1 VPRRV
6 WKAVEAKIRE
16 VRMAEAEGGRKEGR
30 RRKETKRERKE
41 KEETKERKN
50 NRDKEDNRRMENLG

>member
-1 VPRRV
+1 MPRRV

-41 KEETKERKN
+41 KEETKEK
-50 NRDKEDNRRMENLG
+50 KIIEIKKITEEWKI